1 VPESSQL
8 PARPSL
14 EQLKKQAK
22 ERRRTMPGVTLA
34 EAQLTLARQ
43 YGFESWPRLV
53 HHVKAIAAPEVAQHD
68 RMAHDMVA
76 AYRNRDDAA
85 AARLNELFHSAITVD
100 QIRHFIEDRLVNRP
114 GGTALL
120 ASFDI
125 RAARLLVSGLFG
137 FESWEDFLNATTAAA
152 GTGTGS
158 GLSSK
163 PPFHRVDE
171 ATRVLSIQQP
181 MSAHDWD
188 IVVGIIRERGLTG
201 LDANHMIDDAAMPKL
216 AAVEHLTLLKLHGCD
231 RLTDDG
237 LRHLAKLRGLEAI
250 EIGGWNSPMTDAGFA
265 ALTGL
270 PRLRTVGSWWSQRI
284 TDGGVGRTLAACDA
298 LEDVSFGGT
307 TVGDATIA
315 ALAGKPALRRIFAG
329 KRVSDV
335 GLSSLT
341 RIPRFVRWHGGEPSY
356 SLMEFDA
363 GPTYV
368 GVEGPMT
375 AEGLRA
381 LHELDG
387 VFALNLQWQAAT
399 MNSSALGLLASLARL
414 GFLALNGDRCDDE
427 AMRQVGRLPHLRM
440 LLAQGP
446 VAGDAG
452 FEALSA
458 SRSLE
463 YYWGRECPNL
473 GGRGFSAL
481 ASMPS
486 LKGLAV
492 SCKSV
497 DDASLAA
504 LPSFPALR
512 ELMPMDVADDGFR
525 HVGRCER
532 LEHLWC
538 MYCRETGDRATEH
551 ISGLRL
557 RSYYAGLT
565 KITDRSLELLSRMTS
580 LERIN
585 LHHCQGISDRG
596 VRALA
601 ALPALR
607 ELTIEGSRTVTRP
620 RCASGTQ
627 PYERH
632 ARLAG
637 ADGGDAD
644 AGPLHRAG
652 LDLRAQVRRDPPARV
667 QAGQRGAAVLAQPA
681 AAEHSRRR
689 CRDRGAAGS

>member
-1 VPESSQL
+1 MSEL
-8 PARPSL
+8 PPRPSI
-14 EQLKKQAK
+14 EQLRKQAK
-22 ERRRTMPGVTLA
+22 DRLDAMPGAKLA
-34 EAQLTLARQ
+34 DAQFALARD
-43 YGFESWPRLV
+43 YGFDSWPRLV
-53 HHVKAIAAPEVAQHD
+53 HHVTAIAAPEVAQHD

-76 AYRNRDDAA
+76 AYRDRDDAA

-114 GGTALL
+114 GGTDLL

-125 RAARLLVSGLFG
+125 RAARLVVSGLFG
-137 FESWEDFLNATTAAA
+137 FESWENFLNATNAA
-152 GTGTGS
+152 GTDTAS
-158 GLSSK
+158 GLSAT

-171 ATRVLSIQQP
+171 ETGVLSIQQP
-181 MSAHDWD
+181 MSPHDWD
-188 IVVGIIRERGLTG
+188 IIVGIIRERGLTG
-201 LDANHMIDDAAMPKL
+201 LDANHMLDDGAMPKL
-216 AAVEHLTLLKLHGCD
+216 ASLKHLTLLKLHGCD
-231 RLTDDG
+231 RLTDQG
-237 LRHLAKLRGLEAI
+237 LQYLAKLRGLEEI
-250 EIGGWNSPMTDAGFA
+250 EIGGWHSPMTDVGFG

-270 PRLRTVGSWWSQRI
+270 PRLRKVGSWWSQRI
-284 TDGGVGRTLAACDA
+284 TDEGVGRTLAACET
-298 LEDVSFGGT
+298 LVDVSFGGT
-307 TVGDATIA
+307 AVGDATIA
-315 ALAGKPALRRIFAG
+315 ALSGKPALRRMFAG
-329 KRVSDV
+329 KRVTDV

-341 RIPRFVRWHGGEPSY
+341 RIPRFAHWHDGEPTY

-363 GPTYV
+363 GPTYA
-368 GVEGPMT
+368 GVEGPFT
-375 AEGLRA
+375 VEGLRA
-381 LHELDG
+381 IHDLHG
-387 VFALNLQWQAAT
+387 VFALNLSWPAGT
-399 MNSSALGLLASLARL
+399 MDSSALGLLSPLAHL

-427 AMRQVGRLPHLRM
+427 AMRQVGRLPNLRM

-458 SRSLE
+458 SRTVE

-504 LPSFPALR
+504 LSRFPALR
-512 ELMPMDVADDGFR
+512 ELMPMDVTDDGFR

-565 KITDRSLELLSRMTS
+565 KITDRSLELLARMTS

-585 LHHCQGISDRG
+585 LHHCKGITDKG

-607 ELTIEGSRTVTRP
+607 ELQIEGSRTVTRG
-620 RCASGTQ
+620 A
-627 PYERH
+627 
-632 ARLAG
+632 LA
-637 ADGGDAD
+637 AFA
-644 AGPLHRAG
+644 PS
-652 LDLRAQVRRDPPARV
+652 VRVRYSTV
-667 QAGQRGAAVLAQPA
+667 
-681 AAEHSRRR
+681 
-689 CRDRGAAGS
+689 